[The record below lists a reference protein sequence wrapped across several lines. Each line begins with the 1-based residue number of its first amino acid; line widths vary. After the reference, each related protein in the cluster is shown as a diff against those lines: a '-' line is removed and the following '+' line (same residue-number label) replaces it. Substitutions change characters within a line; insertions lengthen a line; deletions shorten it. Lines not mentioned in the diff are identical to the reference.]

1 MQEHNVEIIA
11 PACDNKL
18 EYSEALGSVDV
29 VLLVV
34 VVLVVVVVVV
44 VEGGFE
50 DVDEGL
56 EDVDGGFEEVVVGDF
71 VEAWV
76 VVVP

>member
-11 PACDNKL
+11 PASDNKL
-18 EYSEALGSVDV
+18 EYSEALGSPDV

-34 VVLVVVVVVV
+34 VAVVV

-56 EDVDGGFEEVVVGDF
+56 EDVDEGFDDVSVGDF
-71 VEAWV
+71 VEALV
-76 VVVP
+76 VVVVVVVG